1 MPSDDRTRLADS
13 DRFLA
18 ASKTCDADH
27 PAIEAAALSLARSGD
42 SERDKAIAVFHF
54 VRDEILFQ
62 FSRFSD
68 RASDTLTSKRGHCYQ
83 KANLQIALLRCL
95 GVPAGFITRRIDP
108 EVLRPFL
115 SDEAMKM
122 IVEPVGHANAAV
134 FLSGRWVSADATFDD
149 PLLDFA
155 LDEHWQMQDRW
166 DGLRDVKLPRHLLI
180 GEPSEPLAE
189 IWIPDDLR
197 DRTPQQNL
205 VLNQRLLEMRERMEA
220 RGV

>member
-1 MPSDDRTRLADS
+1 MPSDDRTRLADA

-18 ASKTCDADH
+18 SSKTCDAGH

-42 SERDKAIAVFHF
+42 SERDKAIEVFHF

-95 GVPAGFITRRIDP
+95 GVPAGFITQRIDP

-122 IVEPVGHANAAV
+122 VVEPVGHANAAV
-134 FLSGRWVSADATFDD
+134 FLRGRWLSADATFDK

-155 LDEHWQMQDRW
+155 LDAHWQMQDRW
-166 DGLRDVKLPRHLLI
+166 DGLRDVSLPARLLI
-180 GEPSEPLAE
+180 GEPSEPLAA

-197 DRTPQQNL
+197 DRTAQENL
-205 VLNQRLLEMRERMEA
+205 VLNQRLLEMRAQMEA